1 MLTSELQNNVNN
13 YISIYTELKK
23 QLKWK
28 IAHEGLLMLTAS
40 AYIVNKREFDFRR
53 FYDLSNY
60 IKANVGMFST
70 LNSHHRFT
78 IASIL
83 DIHFQ
88 DKAKEQ
94 FQAFSDL
101 YEDMLKQGFKRDIFT
116 YLSALIVLTGKSEQ
130 KTAKEI
136 MSAASSIYQL
146 MKQQHYFLTSTQ
158 NYPFAVMLAGIDK
171 EKTALMEQAE
181 SSFQKLSAAGFK
193 KGQNLQFLSQILA
206 LHQEKDTDEL
216 ASRCHE
222 MFRSINE
229 LYKKPKDIHYPDIDL
244 LTFLEEPEKDIST
257 VIETV
262 QLLNKEKALKWHKD
276 INFKIA
282 VSLFMGD
289 TIEKNL
295 IAESGLY
302 AVIETVLQAQQAA
315 STAAIISTT
324 AAAHSAHHSSGT
336 N

>member
-53 FYDLSNY
+53 FYGLSNY

-94 FQAFSDL
+94 FRAFSDL

-130 KTAKEI
+130 KNSQRNHVRRFI
-136 MSAASSIYQL
+136 
-146 MKQQHYFLTSTQ
+146 H
-158 NYPFAVMLAGIDK
+158 
-171 EKTALMEQAE
+171 
-181 SSFQKLSAAGFK
+181 LSADEAGALFPDINSK
-193 KGQNLQFLSQILA
+193 LPIRRNARWNRQRKNRIDETSGIFLSKA
-206 LHQEKDTDEL
+206 
-216 ASRCHE
+216 
-222 MFRSINE
+222 FRRR
-229 LYKKPKDIHYPDIDL
+229 
-244 LTFLEEPEKDIST
+244 F
-257 VIETV
+257 
-262 QLLNKEKALKWHKD
+262 
-276 INFKIA
+276 
-282 VSLFMGD
+282 
-289 TIEKNL
+289 
-295 IAESGLY
+295 
-302 AVIETVLQAQQAA
+302 
-315 STAAIISTT
+315 
-324 AAAHSAHHSSGT
+324 
-336 N
+336 